1 MGQKPLV
8 VYVVDDDLGVRT
20 GLSRFIRAA
29 GLAAEPFESLDEML
43 AERHRTCDPAC
54 VLVDLS
60 ESRRGGRPL
69 DARLRERGVAWPLI
83 AISGDER
90 NSAAREWSEAVSTTT
105 GISRVLDPPASC
117 AAMASMFAVSSCI
130 STTSGSNRMVSA
142 IA

>member
-90 NSAAREWSEAVSTTT
+90 NSAAREARASGASFLLRKPID
-105 GISRVLDPPASC
+105 GRALLD
-117 AAMASMFAVSSCI
+117 
-130 STTSGSNRMVSA
+130 A
-142 IA
+142 IEWVTMPSQEQLQGERG